1 MKELRSVK
9 NMNRSIDLFSKQINK
24 EYMKLTL
31 QLLQDISI
39 GEKLDFNKLKL
50 KYIKKVEDV
59 QLLSEDSETESNEN
73 NLTSNMV
80 KLLDGSSDEPSDEPS
95 EEPSNESFNELQ
107 QSAVLLDK
115 VIKNDTVYYVEK
127 KKNGIVYNTKSEIV
141 GYYKK
146 NEIEFIS

>member
-80 KLLDGSSDEPSDEPS
+80 KLLDNSSNELS
-95 EEPSNESFNELQ
+95 EEPSNESSNELQ

>member
-80 KLLDGSSDEPSDEPS
+80 KLLDSSSNELS
-95 EEPSNESFNELQ
+95 EEPSNESSNELQ
-107 QSAVLLDK
+107 QNCVLLDK

-127 KKNGIVYNTKSEIV
+127 KKNGIVYNAKSEIV
-141 GYYKK
+141 GHYKK

>member
-80 KLLDGSSDEPSDEPS
+80 KLLDGSSDEPS
-95 EEPSNESFNELQ
+95 EEPSNESSNELQ